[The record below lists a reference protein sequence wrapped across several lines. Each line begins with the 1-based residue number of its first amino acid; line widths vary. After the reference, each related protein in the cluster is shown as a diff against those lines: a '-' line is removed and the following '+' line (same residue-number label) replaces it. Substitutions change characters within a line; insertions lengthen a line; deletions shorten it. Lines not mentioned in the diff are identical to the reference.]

1 MISNIDI
8 LRKKLLFRSSHRGT
22 KEMDIL
28 LGTFFKDNYDLL
40 EEKELLEF
48 KILLMIT
55 DKALSDWLIMG
66 KNDPEIDNIEISKKL
81 KEHVIMLSLIHI

>member
-81 KEHVIMLSLIHI
+81 KEHVIMRGLKN

>member
-40 EEKELLEF
+40 NEKELLEF
-48 KILLMIT
+48 KLLLMIT

-66 KNDPEIDNIEISKKL
+66 KNAPEIENIEISKRL
-81 KEHVIMLSLIHI
+81 KEYVIKRALKN

>member
-1 MISNIDI
+1 MDI

-28 LGTFFKDNYDLL
+28 LGTFFKNNYNLL

-48 KILLMIT
+48 KSLLMIT
-55 DKALSDWLIMG
+55 DKALSDWLIMN
-66 KNDPEIDNIEISKKL
+66 KNNSKIESIEISKKL
-81 KEHVIMLSLIHI
+81 KEFVTKRGLKN

>member
-28 LGTFFKDNYDLL
+28 LGTFFKNNYNLL

-48 KILLMIT
+48 KSLLMIT
-55 DKALSDWLIMG
+55 DKALSDWLIMN
-66 KNDPEIDNIEISKKL
+66 KNNSEIESIEISKKL
-81 KEHVIMLSLIHI
+81 KEFVTKRGLKN

>member
-48 KILLMIT
+48 KVLLMIT

-66 KNDPEIDNIEISKKL
+66 KNDPEIENIETSKKL
-81 KEHVIMLSLIHI
+81 KEHVIMRKLKN

>member
-28 LGTFFKDNYDLL
+28 LGTFFKNNYNLL

-48 KILLMIT
+48 KSLLMIT
-55 DKALSDWLIMG
+55 DKALSDWLIMN
-66 KNDPEIDNIEISKKL
+66 KNNSEIESIEISKKL
-81 KEHVIMLSLIHI
+81 KEFVTKRCLKN

>member
-40 EEKELLEF
+40 NEKELLEF
-48 KILLMIT
+48 KLLLMIT

-66 KNDPEIDNIEISKKL
+66 KNDPEIDNIEISKRL
-81 KEHVIMLSLIHI
+81 KEYVIKRGLKN

>member
-48 KILLMIT
+48 KVLLMIT

-81 KEHVIMLSLIHI
+81 KGQNIMRKLKN

>member
-8 LRKKLLFRSSHRGT
+8 LRKKLLFWSSHRGT

-66 KNDPEIDNIEISKKL
+66 KNDPEIENIEISKKL
-81 KEHVIMLSLIHI
+81 KEHVIMRGLKN

>member
-28 LGTFFKDNYDLL
+28 LGTFFKNNYNLL

-48 KILLMIT
+48 KSLLMIT
-55 DKALSDWLIMG
+55 DKALSDWLIMN
-66 KNDPEIDNIEISKKL
+66 KNNSEIESIEISKKL
-81 KEHVIMLSLIHI
+81 KEFITKRGLKN

>member
-28 LGTFFKDNYDLL
+28 LGTFFKNNYNLL

-48 KILLMIT
+48 KSLMIT
-55 DKALSDWLIMG
+55 DKALSDWLIMN
-66 KNDPEIDNIEISKKL
+66 KNNSEIESIEISKKL
-81 KEHVIMLSLIHI
+81 KEFVTKRGLKN